1 MGLNEKPILTGE
13 FMEIRFKNGSYIKC
27 IDNNSTVKRGQ
38 RAKLYPVDDYMGFKL
53 KWHQKLRL
61 HIYSWWL
68 DTKLGRRISYWTK

>member
-1 MGLNEKPILTGE
+1 
-13 FMEIRFKNGSYIKC
+13 MEIRFKNGSYIKS
-27 IDNNSTVKRGQ
+27 IDSDSTVKRGQ

-68 DTKLGRRISYWTK
+68 DTKLGRRINYWTK

>member
-1 MGLNEKPILTGE
+1 
-13 FMEIRFKNGSYIKC
+13 MEIQFKNGSYIKC
-27 IDNNSTVKRGQ
+27 VDSDSTVKRGQ
-38 RAKLYPVDDYMGFKL
+38 RAKLYPIDDYMGFKL